1 MPGRHPDIDRQRTH
15 DDTPGVT
22 NTIAMIISE
31 VAECKVKIVVRR
43 ERWLVVARRAL
54 VWLGP
59 RRGTGSRLA
68 LALLACCYVAHA
80 MADDDSVARGR
91 RLFETGIGRNGQP
104 VEAVFADSATLIP
117 GALLSCAGCHGKDG
131 RGRPVGGVDPPD
143 ITWQNLTKPY
153 AVQARAGRSRLPYT
167 EALVLR
173 AVGTGRDSSNQPLGV
188 AMPRF
193 RLTPGDGADLLAY
206 LRELGATADPGIT
219 AQAIAIGVVLP
230 RREPTAELQDAVRAA
245 LESYRDDLNRAGGV
259 FGRHIAFAFI
269 DTAAAS
275 DPSQAA
281 GQPLDQT
288 ILAAVASDVSAAPDV
303 AALVSREVPLVA
315 VRAGSEAP
323 RPRVFYLSAG
333 LPGELGALAA
343 HAAREL
349 KDDARLT
356 VLHTDDDAGRARV
369 AALRGLL
376 ARNGGP
382 AIDAVP
388 LTGGSGVIADET
400 IRRIQAGDAILLAG
414 WDDRFAAILARLER
428 NNPLVLL
435 PGSLIDALPDTSGA
449 PMRMLLA
456 YESGAPSAQ
465 RETRPAAAQR
475 TALAAARLMIEGLRR
490 AGRDVSRAR
499 LVDAIET
506 IRRFETGYGAPVS
519 YSPQQHVGFT
529 GAQIMRF
536 DPHQPRSMQPIVR
549 IELN

>member
-1 MPGRHPDIDRQRTH
+1 
-15 DDTPGVT
+15 
-22 NTIAMIISE
+22 MIISK
-31 VAECKVKIVVRR
+31 VADCKVKMVVRR
-43 ERWLVVARRAL
+43 ERWLVVARRAMA
-54 VWLGP
+54 WLGLHG
-59 RRGTGSRLA
+59 GTASRLA
-68 LALLACCYVAHA
+68 LTLLACCHVTGAA
-80 MADDDSVARGR
+80 ADDDSVARGR

-104 VEAVFADSATLIP
+104 VEAVFADSATPIP

-131 RGRPVGGVDPPD
+131 MGRPVSGVDPPN

-153 AVQARAGRSRLPYT
+153 ALQTRAGRSRLPYT

-193 RLTPGDGADLLAY
+193 RLTPGEGADLVAY
-206 LRELGATADPGIT
+206 IRELGATADPGIT
-219 AQAIAIGVVLP
+219 AQAITLGVVLP
-230 RREPTAELQDAVRAA
+230 RREPVAELHDAVRTA
-245 LESYRDDLNRAGGV
+245 LETYRNELNRAGGV

-269 DTAAAS
+269 DSAAAS
-275 DPSQAA
+275 ASLQAAA

-288 ILAAVASDVSAAPDV
+288 ILAAVVSDAVSTARDV
-303 AALVSREVPLVA
+303 AALVSPEVPLIA
-315 VRAGSEAP
+315 VRADSDLP

-333 LPGELGALAA
+333 LLGELGALAA
-343 HAAREL
+343 HAGREL
-349 KDDARLT
+349 KDGARLAF
-356 VLHTDDDAGRARV
+356 LHTDDDAGRAHV

-382 AIDAVP
+382 AIEAVP
-388 LTGGSGVIADET
+388 LASRPDGIADEAM
-400 IRRIQAGDAILLAG
+400 RRIQASDAILLAG
-414 WDDRFAAILARLER
+414 WDRRFAGILSRLER
-428 NNPLVLL
+428 SSPLVLV
-435 PGSLIDALPDTSGA
+435 PGSLVDALPDALDA
-449 PMRMLLA
+449 PMRMRLA

-475 TALAAARLMIEGLRR
+475 TALAAARLLVEGLRR

-506 IRRFETGYGAPVS
+506 IQRFEIGYGAPVS

-536 DPHQPRSMQPIVR
+536 DPHQLRSMQPIVR